1 MFCRTFGICEAMWK
15 TYLRSIVF
23 SRLLFFFLTFP
34 LLLVGSV
41 LCTTTFKNDL
51 SSWLPSDS
59 AARKDYLEHT
69 NAFGPNEVMLV
80 SWPTCTVDNPALSE
94 IESKLRAGE
103 SAKYFS
109 FVTSGYSIDRQLSD
123 LLKLS
128 EASRLK
134 RLSGYWV
141 NPQNGLT
148 FIIAKL
154 SESGIG
160 NREKAFSYIH
170 RATESEGITRQQIR
184 MAGPSV
190 DLLGLGSEGFWS
202 PLRVIPF
209 IGCAVFLISWIFLK
223 ELRIAFFVNLLSC
236 YTAAF
241 SLAFIYL
248 SGSSLNLIVW
258 TLPTLVALLTTST
271 SLHFLSYYR
280 DSLLLSQNHSEAP
293 KLAFRN
299 ALKATTLCAATT
311 AVGLLSLMTSGVGPV
326 FQFGV
331 FGGVAVLFS
340 CFAVLFWFP
349 EWLRIFPYRHCL
361 NIGKKDSETSSRR
374 WMKWALTCGGFRK
387 PILSSFLVVL
397 LLLAMQLPSL
407 QTDVSNVSLFAE
419 GSRLIQDQNWIQ
431 ANLCEINST
440 EVRLEFS
447 HADESNDADRM
458 RWLLYLQTQLK
469 DWSEFT
475 GANSAGTYSPKRTKK
490 RRLIDRIKSKAIEA
504 KLLQQK
510 DEFVLAGLVSP
521 RTSAGS
527 ESWLLSL
534 RGPPLDQE
542 KMNVLITRLHDFLR
556 KEFAKVQ
563 EAHFVNEELALS
575 SSGFSIVNN
584 ELEERFLQDL
594 ILTYATAFVLMSLL
608 FAIIFRSWKL
618 LAISM
623 LPNLFPA
630 VAVLGGLATLGIS
643 LDVGSLMTASVALG
657 IAVDDTLHFL
667 LWWRSKSAKGLSSSE
682 AISNALRYCGLAML
696 QTTIVFGVGLSL
708 YAFSGFL
715 PTMRFGLLLS
725 GMLLF
730 AIVGDLI
737 LLPALLSTRLG
748 RRQEL

>member
-1 MFCRTFGICEAMWK
+1 MWK

-69 NAFGPNEVMLV
+69 NAFGPNEVILIT
-80 SWPTCTVDNPALSE
+80 WPTCTVDNPVLHD
-94 IESKLRAGE
+94 IENKLRAAEYG
-103 SAKYFS
+103 KYFS
-109 FVTSGYSIDRQLSD
+109 CVTSGYSIDRQLSD

-128 EASRLK
+128 EKARIK

-148 FIIAKL
+148 YVVAKL
-154 SESGIG
+154 SELGIDSRG
-160 NREKAFSYIH
+160 LAFSSIYKAI
-170 RATESEGITRQQIR
+170 ESEGIARKEIR
-184 MAGPSV
+184 LAGPSV
-190 DLLGLGSEGFWS
+190 DLLGLNDEGFWS

-209 IGCAVFLISWIFLK
+209 ISSAVFLISWIFLR
-223 ELRIAFFVNLLSC
+223 ELRIAFFLILLSSYC
-236 YTAAF
+236 AAF

-248 SGSSLNLIVW
+248 SGFRLNLIVW
-258 TLPTLVALLTTST
+258 TLPTLVTLLTTST

-280 DSLLLSQNHSEAP
+280 DSLLLAQNESEAP

-299 ALKATTLCAATT
+299 ALKATSLCAITT
-311 AVGLLSLMTSGVGPV
+311 TVGLFSLMTSGVGPV
-326 FQFGV
+326 FEFGM
-331 FGGVAVLFS
+331 FGGISVLFS
-340 CFAVLFWFP
+340 CFAVLFWLP

-387 PILSSFLVVL
+387 PILGSFVLVL
-397 LLLAMQLPSL
+397 LLLAAQLPGL
-407 QTDVSNVSLFAE
+407 QTGVSNKDLFLE

-431 ANLCEINST
+431 ANLCQINST
-440 EVRLEFS
+440 EVRLQFS
-447 HADESNDADRM
+447 NADESNDADRM
-458 RWLLYLQTQLK
+458 RWLLYLQTQLN
-469 DWSEFT
+469 DWNEFT
-475 GANSAGTYSPKRTKK
+475 GANSAGTYSPKPTKK
-490 RRLIDRIKSKAIEA
+490 RRLIDRMKSKAIEA
-504 KLLQQK
+504 KLLEQK

-521 RTSAGS
+521 KTSAGS

-534 RGPPLDQE
+534 RGPSLGQE
-542 KMNVLITRLHDFLR
+542 KTQVLVTKLHDFLM
-556 KEFAKVQ
+556 KEFARVN
-563 EAHFVNEELALS
+563 ETYFANEELTFS

-584 ELEERFLQDL
+584 ELEKSFLQDL
-594 ILTYATAFVLMSLL
+594 ILTYATAFALMSLL
-608 FAIIFRSWKL
+608 FALIFRSWKL

-630 VAVLGGLATLGIS
+630 VGVLGGLAALGIS
-643 LDVGSLMTASVALG
+643 LDVGSLITASVALG

-667 LWWRSKSAKGLSSSE
+667 LWWRSKSATGLSSSE
-682 AISNALRYCGLAML
+682 AISDALRYCGLAML

-708 YAFSGFL
+708 YVFGGFL
-715 PTMRFGLLLS
+715 PTIRFGLLLS